1 MFLLILSSF
10 LFVCSPCPALH
21 STMFLLIQEVRF
33 TTWSNWYFTFH
44 NVSINTWRR
53 RGLLTM
59 VDDAL
64 HSTMFLLIQ
73 LLEVARQQVL
83 PTLHSTM
90 FLLIQI
96 LTGEIKKWL
105 YTLHSTMFLL
115 IRYPGEP
122 VQRKNGPLHST
133 MFLLIPEAGK
143 FTWEGFKNFTFH
155 NVSIN
160 TSSWRHSS
168 WSSIDFTFHNVSIN
182 TASVR

>member
-1 MFLLILSSF
+1 
-10 LFVCSPCPALH
+10 
-21 STMFLLIQEVRF
+21 
-33 TTWSNWYFTFH
+33 
-44 NVSINTWRR
+44 
-53 RGLLTM
+53 
-59 VDDAL
+59 
-64 HSTMFLLIQ
+64 MFLLIQ

-83 PTLHSTM
+83 PTLHATM
-90 FLLIQI
+90 
-96 LTGEIKKWL
+96 
-105 YTLHSTMFLL
+105 YLL

-168 WSSIDFTFHNVSIN
+168 
-182 TASVR
+182 

>member
-1 MFLLILSSF
+1 MFLLIPESIFQLLLV
-10 LFVCSPCPALH
+10 LF
-21 STMFLLIQEVRF
+21 
-33 TTWSNWYFTFH
+33 FTFH

-90 FLLIQI
+90 FLLI
-96 LTGEIKKWL
+96 
-105 YTLHSTMFLL
+105 
-115 IRYPGEP
+115 RYPGEP

-133 MFLLIPEAGK
+133 MFLLIRNQGSYPGRK
-143 FTWEGFKNFTFH
+143 LQHFTFH

-160 TSSWRHSS
+160 TCLVNILRLL
-168 WSSIDFTFHNVSIN
+168 
-182 TASVR
+182 